1 MMRRWIG
8 VVLLGL
14 AGSAW
19 AADPQE
25 AEVRKAEDAR
35 IAATIKGDV
44 TALSALFAD
53 GMTYVHSSA
62 KLETRQEFLDL
73 IKSGFYQYKSI
84 APHEVTVRL
93 YGSTAIM
100 AGLADIEVV
109 TDGKPVSPKLRFTE
123 VWVKG
128 KAGWQM
134 AAWHSTRL
142 PAPTP

>member
-1 MMRRWIG
+1 MMRRWFG
-8 VVLLGL
+8 VVVLGL
-14 AGSAW
+14 VGTAW

-35 IAATIKGDV
+35 IAATIKGDAL
-44 TALSALFAD
+44 ALSALFAD

-62 KLETRQEFLDL
+62 KIETRQEFLDL
-73 IKSGFYQYKSI
+73 IKTGYYQYKSI
-84 APHEVTVRL
+84 TPREVTVRF
-93 YGSTAIM
+93 YGATAIL

-109 TDGKPVSPKLRFTE
+109 TDGQPVSPKLRFTE

-128 KAGWQM
+128 NAGWQM
-134 AAWHSTRL
+134 AAWHSTRV